1 MAETFNGF
9 RDLGALITGGGQ
21 PAEGSDAYLD
31 GLKGGYDAQ
40 RSGFQRDKS
49 REEARRARAMAIARE
64 AIPDAAAAFYE
75 DPKLAGMA
83 AALLG
88 SANTPSLN
96 QMGDVQVPTALP
108 AFEAAVDAALQ
119 GDTMGQNRQTALA
132 TGKPF
137 EPFKVGGGGDLVINS
152 GTGETQ
158 ITDLGRGDLMATEA
172 LAGARQAQAAASQG
186 RARAADAS
194 ARASDALAGVRD
206 RTDPNRSKAAS
217 DNPARAEPAPAAAG
231 APPPGAVAYLQA
243 NPGLR
248 AQFDAKYGA
257 GAAARALG
265 E

>member
-64 AIPDAAAAFYE
+64 AIPDAIKTAGYQEGMQPLLSAILQSNSTMDMDQLGQYQRVEAGPAFTAAA
-75 DPKLAGMA
+75 
-83 AALLG
+83 
-88 SANTPSLN
+88 
-96 QMGDVQVPTALP
+96 TALR
-108 AFEAAVDAALQ
+108 D
-119 GDTMGQNRQTALA
+119 GDTAGYNDELAIA
-132 TGKPF
+132 TGKERNPYS
-137 EPFKVGGGGDLVINS
+137 VVAGGDLVMRED
-152 GTGETQ
+152 TGDVEL
-158 ITDLGRGDLMATEA
+158 TDLGRADLVATEA
-172 LAGARQAQAAASQG
+172 MAGARQAQAAASQG

-206 RTDPNRSKAAS
+206 RTDPNRSKKT
-217 DNPARAEPAPAAAG
+217 DENPARAEPAPAAG
-231 APPPGAVAYLQA
+231 APPAGAVAYLRA